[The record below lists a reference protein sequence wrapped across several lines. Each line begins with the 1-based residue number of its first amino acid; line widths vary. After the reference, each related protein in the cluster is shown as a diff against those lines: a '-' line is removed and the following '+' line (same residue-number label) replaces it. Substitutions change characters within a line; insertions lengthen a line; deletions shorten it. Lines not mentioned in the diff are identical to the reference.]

1 MLGNGNR
8 REEGQKIKKIDVH
21 SWGVQLKSQRDLRQG
36 EGGKADN
43 LKVALDY
50 EGRTEKI

>member
-1 MLGNGNR
+1 M
-8 REEGQKIKKIDVH
+8 QKIKKFDVQ

-50 EGRTEKI
+50 EGRKDLGQEAELAS